1 MLHYDR
7 INLSEGI
14 NINKTSAS
22 RECIICHYW
31 YILEKGFKFQLDVC
45 NGCHHLLMMSMNL
58 NNIPIYNIQCWLSM
72 NALLKE
78 LAKKTL

>member
-58 NNIPIYNIQCWLSM
+58 NNIPI
-72 NALLKE
+72 
-78 LAKKTL
+78 